1 MMQTADG
8 FDRAIMG
15 AVVSFGRKETVLYS
29 VSQILDILMER
40 DNMSPDEAL
49 EFFEH
54 NVLGSYNGEGMLS
67 YLNDHAEPL
76 EFDDIVTN

>member
-1 MMQTADG
+1 MQTADG
-8 FDRAIMG
+8 LDRAIMG
-15 AVVSFGRKETVLYS
+15 TVVSFGRKETVLYS

-40 DNMSPDEAL
+40 DNMSSDEAL

-54 NVLGSYNGEGMLS
+54 NILGSYNGEGMPA

-76 EFDDIVTN
+76 EFDDLACN

>member
-1 MMQTADG
+1 MQTADG

-29 VSQILDILMER
+29 VSQIIDILMER
-40 DNMSPDEAL
+40 DNMTPDAAL
-49 EFFEH
+49 EFFE
-54 NVLGSYNGEGMLS
+54 NNILGSYNGEGMPA

-76 EFDDIVTN
+76 EFDDLACN

>member
-1 MMQTADG
+1 MQTADG

-15 AVVSFGRKETVLYS
+15 AVVSFGRRETVLYS

-49 EFFEH
+49 EFFHH
-54 NVLGSYNGEGMLS
+54 NILGSYNGEGMPA

-76 EFDDIVTN
+76 EFDDLACN

>member
-1 MMQTADG
+1 MQTADG

-15 AVVSFGRKETVLYS
+15 TVSSFGRKETVLYS
-29 VSQILDILMER
+29 VSQIIEIMMER
-40 DNMSPDEAL
+40 DGMTEEEAL

-54 NVLGSYNGEGMLS
+54 NILGSYNGEGMPA

-76 EFDDIVTN
+76 EFDDLACN

>member
-1 MMQTADG
+1 MQTADG
-8 FDRAIMG
+8 LDRAIMG
-15 AVVSFGRKETVLYS
+15 TVVSFGRKETVLYS

-49 EFFEH
+49 EFFEY
-54 NVLGSYNGEGMLS
+54 NILGSYNGEGMPA

-76 EFDDIVTN
+76 EFDDLACN

>member
-1 MMQTADG
+1 MQTADG

-40 DNMSPDEAL
+40 DGMTPDQAL
-49 EFFEH
+49 EFFEY
-54 NVLGSYNGEGMLS
+54 NILGSYNGEGMPA

-76 EFDDIVTN
+76 EFDDLACN